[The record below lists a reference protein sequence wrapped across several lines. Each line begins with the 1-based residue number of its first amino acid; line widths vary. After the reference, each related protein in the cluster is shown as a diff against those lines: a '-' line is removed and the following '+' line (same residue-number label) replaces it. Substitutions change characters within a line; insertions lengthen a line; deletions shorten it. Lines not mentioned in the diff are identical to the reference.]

1 MENSKQTILD
11 KIGIPHTLAWGYLG
25 VLIFMMGDGVEQGW
39 LSPYLIDKGLSIGE
53 TALIFTVYGI
63 TIGVSSW
70 LSGVLS
76 DILGVRKTMFYGLLI
91 YLIGV
96 AGFVGIA
103 LGQFSYPLMLVMYA
117 IKGFG
122 YPLFAYT
129 FLVWI
134 AKKSPKAMLGKAVGW
149 FWFVFTGG
157 LSVLG
162 ALYASWATK
171 AIGYIPTLW
180 TAVLWALIGA
190 LFALV
195 FMKFNISR
203 ENKENKTTGSSNS
216 KIKELMNG
224 FTIMKKEPKIGIAG
238 IIRVIN
244 TTTLFGF
251 PVFLP
256 LYMMEQGFT
265 EAEWLHIWA
274 VAVTGNIVFNL
285 IFGFI
290 GDFIGWRKTVMWF
303 GCGGCTVG
311 SLLFFYAPQIYPA
324 SMMFVMVC
332 GFFWGAMLAGYVPLS
347 ALVPSLVK
355 EEKGAAM
362 SVLNL
367 GAGLSAFVGPAV
379 IGIAYPLVGNAGV
392 IWTFAILYVIS
403 GILSRF
409 IALPEEKIGTP
420 RQIRKM
426 EMQKL
431 NTVIENE

>member
-1 MENSKQTILD
+1 METKQTLLD
-11 KIGIPHTLAWGYLG
+11 RIGIPHALAWGYFG

-39 LSPYLIDKGLSIGE
+39 LSPYLIDHGLSVSE
-53 TALIFTVYGI
+53 SALIFTVYGI

-76 DILGVRKTMFYGLLI
+76 DMLGVRKTMFYGLII

-103 LGQFSYPLMLVMYA
+103 LSQFSYPLMLGMYA

-134 AKKSPKAMLGKAVGW
+134 AKKSSKAMLGKAVGW

-171 AIGYIPTLW
+171 VIGYIPTLW
-180 TAVLWALIGA
+180 TAILWALIGA

-195 FMKFNISR
+195 FMKFNI
-203 ENKENKTTGSSNS
+203 NKTSKASEHKGS
-216 KIKELMNG
+216 KMKELLSG
-224 FTIMKKEPKIGIAG
+224 FTIMKEEPKIAIAG
-238 IIRVIN
+238 IVRVIN

-251 PVFLP
+251 PVFMP

-265 EAEWLHIWA
+265 EPEWLHIWA
-274 VAVTGNIVFNL
+274 VAVTGNIIFNL
-285 IFGFI
+285 IFGFV
-290 GDFIGWRKTVMWF
+290 GDIIGWRKTIMWF
-303 GCGGCTVG
+303 GSGGCAIG
-311 SLLFFYAPQIYPA
+311 SLLFFYAPQIFPGSTVFA
-324 SMMFVMVC
+324 MIC

-403 GILSRF
+403 GILSKF
-409 IALPEEKIGTP
+409 IALPEEKLGTP
-420 RQIRKM
+420 RQIRRL
-426 EMQKL
+426 ELQKANAL
-431 NTVIENE
+431 IKNK

>member
-1 MENSKQTILD
+1 MEKIKETILD
-11 KIGIPHTLAWGYLG
+11 KIGIPHVLAWGYLG

-39 LSPYLIDKGLSIGE
+39 LSPYLIDRNFTVDDS
-53 TALIFTVYGI
+53 ALMFSVYGI
-63 TIGVSSW
+63 TIGISSW

-76 DILGVRKTMFYGLLI
+76 DILGVRKTMFCGLII
-91 YLIGV
+91 YLLGV
-96 AGFVGIA
+96 VGFVGIA
-103 LGQFSYPLMLVMYA
+103 LDQFNYPLMLVMYA

-134 AKKSPKAMLGKAVGW
+134 AKKSPNAMLGKAVGW

-162 ALYASWATK
+162 AIYARWAIH
-171 AIGYIPTLW
+171 ALGHIPTLW
-180 TAVLWALIGA
+180 TAIIWALIGA

-195 FMKFNISR
+195 FMKFNVP
-203 ENKENKTTGSSNS
+203 NANKTNEETPKES
-216 KIKELMNG
+216 KMKELLRG
-224 FTIMKKEPKIGIAG
+224 FTIMIKVPKIGISG
-238 IIRVIN
+238 IIRTIN
-244 TTTLFGF
+244 TTTLFAF

-256 LYMMEQGFT
+256 TYMIKQGFT
-265 EAEWLHIWA
+265 EDQWLFIWA
-274 VAVTGNIVFNL
+274 VAVGGNIIFNL
-285 IFGFI
+285 IFGFV

-311 SLLFFYAPQIYPA
+311 SLLFYYAPQIFPG
-324 SMMFVMVC
+324 SMVFVMIC

-362 SVLNL
+362 SILNL
-367 GAGLSAFVGPAV
+367 GAGLSAFVGPA
-379 IGIAYPLVGNAGV
+379 IIKLVFPSFGNEGV
-392 IWTFAILYVIS
+392 IWTFAILYIIS
-403 GILSRF
+403 GILSKF
-409 IALPEEKIGTP
+409 IALPDEKIGTP

-426 EMQKL
+426 ELEKL
-431 NTVIENE
+431 NAAVDSK